1 METLKTSR
9 HGAPAFHTARSLPEL
24 YEMLDQVQ
32 MKNGWN
38 KPTPSLYP
46 EPKQRFVP
54 ACWSFKD
61 ARAALHKAGDLV
73 DSKWAERR
81 NLIMANPI
89 PGNDYP
95 TVATLVGAY
104 QMVKAGETARS
115 HRHTPNAMRIVLE
128 SRPGM
133 YTIVDGVKVPM
144 EPGDVLLTPNGSWH
158 GHSNESNV
166 ESYWIDFLDAPLVQ
180 MLGPMFF
187 EHHPDSLE
195 SADRVD
201 PVSPMR
207 FAFSDY
213 HPRLLE
219 AAEVSPG
226 VRALKLGPPEL
237 RTFDRT
243 VLHLRSAA
251 SWTRPKSTVN
261 RIYSV
266 IRGQGRSEFA
276 GSNFHWSAG
285 DMVAVPSWHEH
296 TVVCDE
302 EAVLLEV
309 SDEPLLRMLDWVR
322 EQPLSAKELP

>member
-1 METLKTSR
+1 MAMQDTPRFET
-9 HGAPAFHTARSLPEL
+9 AASLPEL
-24 YEMLDQVQ
+24 YKMLDTVQ

-54 ACWSFKD
+54 ARWRYAH

-73 DSKWAERR
+73 DPKWAERR
-81 NLIMANPI
+81 NLIMANPV

-95 TVATLVGAY
+95 TVTTLVGAY
-104 QMVKAGETARS
+104 QMVKGGETARS
-115 HRHTPNAMRIVLE
+115 HRHSPNAMRVVLE
-128 SRPGM
+128 AAPAT

-158 GHSNESNV
+158 GHSNESDT

-180 MLGPMFF
+180 LLGPMFF
-187 EHHPDSLE
+187 EQHPDTLE
-195 SADRVD
+195 RSDRVD
-201 PVSPMR
+201 AASPMR
-207 FAFSDY
+207 FAFTDY
-213 HPRLLE
+213 HPRLLA
-219 AAEVSPG
+219 AAEVSTG
-226 VRALKLGPPEL
+226 VRALKLGPAEL

-243 VLHLRSAA
+243 VMHLDTGTQ
-251 SWTRPKSTVN
+251 WVRPKSTIN

-266 IRGQGRSEFA
+266 IRGRGRSTFGGA
-276 GSNFHWSAG
+276 HFDWSRG

-296 TVVCDE
+296 TLQCDE
-302 EAVLLEV
+302 ESVLLEV

-322 EQPLSAKELP
+322 EQAPANKEQA

>member
-1 METLKTSR
+1 MKALMTPR
-9 HGAPAFHTARSLPEL
+9 HKAPAFQTAASLPEL
-24 YEMLDQVQ
+24 YEMLEQVQ

-46 EPKQRFVP
+46 EPRQRFIP
-54 ACWSFKD
+54 AHWRFKD

-81 NLIMANPI
+81 NLIMANPV
-89 PGNDYP
+89 PDNDYP

-104 QMVKAGETARS
+104 QMVKGGETARS
-115 HRHTPNAMRIVLE
+115 HRHTPNAMRVVLE
-128 SRPGM
+128 SAPGV

-158 GHSNESNV
+158 GHSNESTV

-180 MLGPMFF
+180 LLGPMFF
-187 EHHPDSLE
+187 EHHPDALE
-195 SADRVD
+195 RADRVD
-201 PVSPMR
+201 AASPMR
-207 FAFSDY
+207 FAFSEY
-213 HPRLLE
+213 HPRLLA
-219 AAEVSPG
+219 AAEVSSG

-237 RTFDRT
+237 QTFDRT
-243 VLHLRSAA
+243 ALSLRAGA
-251 SWTRPKSTVN
+251 SWARPRSTVN

-266 IRGQGRSEFA
+266 IQGHGRSDFA
-276 GSNFHWSAG
+276 GSQFQWSRG

-296 TVVCDE
+296 KLISDS

-322 EQPLSAKELP
+322 EQPLHAKESP